1 MQLEHISL
9 DHLKISAL
17 NMRHA
22 RRTPDVSDILP
33 SVKAR
38 GVLVPLLVRPN
49 GNGEDYEIVAGR
61 RRYFAARAVAEE
73 AGKVEPLP
81 CAVMAPGDDAAAL
94 EASLIENLARLD
106 PDEVVQWET
115 FARLVKEG
123 RSVADIA
130 ATFGITEV
138 VVKRRL
144 ALGNLLPKIREAYR
158 NEDIDAETV
167 RHLTLATKVQQ
178 REWLKLFEDPET
190 YAPRA
195 WQLKQWL
202 FCGSEISTDAAL
214 FPLDA
219 YKGHIVI
226 DLFGEREYFTDTDRF
241 WTLQNE
247 AIAAKRDALLAN
259 GWADVAVLEPGERFQ
274 SWEHEKTPKKD
285 CGRVYLTV
293 SHGGAVELHEGYLTR
308 KEAAR
313 KRKAKEAEASGEHG
327 TEAKPTRPELS
338 KAVQNYIELH
348 RHAAVRHTLLSHPGV
363 ALRLMVATAIGGSAL
378 WHVEADPQCAANE
391 ATGESIANSKA
402 ETAFAEERKAV
413 LKLLGLPDYGHSVV
427 RANGDDHRVA
437 TLFAALLKL
446 SDEDVQQVLAFVTSE
461 TLEVGSA
468 VVEALGNHL
477 KVDMA
482 DYWQPDEAFFGLIR
496 DKTVINAMLKQ
507 VGGKRI
513 ADSNVTATGKVQK
526 KIIRDFLTGSEG
538 REKVEGW
545 LPNYMAFPFK
555 AYTKNGGIR
564 IEDGWRKVKSLTKA
578 T

>member
-9 DHLKISAL
+9 DHLKISPL

-22 RRTPDVSDILP
+22 RQAPDVSDILP

-61 RRYFAARAVAEE
+61 RRYFAAKAVAEE
-73 AGKVEPLP
+73 AGEVAPLP
-81 CAVMAPGDDAAAL
+81 CAIMEPGDDAAAL

-138 VVKRRL
+138 MVKRRL

-158 NEDIDAETV
+158 NEDIDAETI
-167 RHLTLATKVQQ
+167 RHLTLATKAQQ
-178 REWLKLFEDPET
+178 REWLKLFEDPEQR
-190 YAPRA
+190 APGS

-202 FCGSEISTDAAL
+202 FGGSEISTKVAL

-219 YKGHIVI
+219 YKGHIVA
-226 DLFGEREYFTDTDRF
+226 DLFGEREYFANSDRF
-241 WTLQNE
+241 WLLQNE
-247 AIAAKRDALLAN
+247 AIAAKRDALLAK
-259 GWADVAVLEPGERFQ
+259 GWGDVAILEPGERFHV
-274 SWEHEKTPKKD
+274 WDHEKTPKKD
-285 CGRVYLTV
+285 GGRTYITV

-313 KRKAKEAEASGEHG
+313 RRKAKESSASGEPS
-327 TEAKPTRPELS
+327 TEAKPARPELS
-338 KAVQNYIELH
+338 KAAQNYIELH

-378 WHVEADPQCAANE
+378 WRIEADPQRAANE
-391 ATGESIANSKA
+391 AIAESIANSKA
-402 ETAFAEERKAV
+402 EPAFAEERKAV
-413 LKLLGLPDYGHSVV
+413 LTLLGLPDYGHSVV

-446 SDEDVQQVLAFVTSE
+446 PDEDVHRVLAFVTAE
-461 TLEVGSA
+461 TLEAGSA
-468 VVEALGNHL
+468 VVEALGVHL
-477 KVDMA
+477 GVQMA
-482 DYWQPDEAFFGLIR
+482 DYWQPEGTFFGLIR

-513 ADSNVTATGKVQK
+513 ADGNVTATGKVQK
-526 KIIRDFLTGSEG
+526 KVIGDFLTGSEG

-555 AYTKNGGIR
+555 SYTKNGGIR
-564 IEDGWRKVKSLTKA
+564 AEDTWRKVKGLIKPE
-578 T
+578 